1 MAPRLDWSQPAG
13 ARSVAGDVGYADHCR
28 RLFPSLELDVGDLY
42 LLEWFQIA
50 GLHERVPERDL
61 AQVLHAHAELAAFLV
76 ARHPPFAAYLGQLLA
91 EHEPVDSDELLVAEQ
106 AILWEI
112 AEWIVYQREPQM
124 YDALSVHEWD
134 IVQATGDVV
143 VLDGKVVLDAG
154 AGSGHA
160 ALTACGIAD
169 TVYAMEPVTTL
180 RRFIRDRAAQLGIQ
194 NLFVVDG
201 FLHAIPLPAASV
213 DVLFTCRA
221 IGWQLPDELREIDRV
236 VKPGGVA
243 IHLAGLPYPADS
255 DDPLHHALLADGY
268 QEDTYA
274 EGAATQRKYWKRL
287 EA

>member
-1 MAPRLDWSQPAG
+1 MAGGLDWARRAG

-50 GLHERVPERDL
+50 GLPERVPEREL
-61 AQVLHAHAELAAFLV
+61 TQALHAHPKLASFFV
-76 ARHPPFAAYLGQLLA
+76 ARHPPFAAYVDRLLA
-91 EHEPVDSDELLVAEQ
+91 EHEPVDGDELLVAEQ

-124 YDALSVHEWD
+124 YDTLSVHDWD
-134 IVQATGDVV
+134 IVAATADVV
-143 VLDGKVVLDAG
+143 GLDGKVVLDAG
-154 AGSGHA
+154 AGTGHA
-160 ALTACGIAD
+160 ALAACARAEI
-169 TVYAMEPVTTL
+169 VYAMEPVTTL
-180 RRFIRDRAAQLGIQ
+180 RRFIRDKIARLGIQ

-201 FLHAIPLPAASV
+201 FLHAVPLPTCSL

-255 DDPLHHALLADGY
+255 DDPLHQELLADGY
-268 QEDTYA
+268 QEGLYA
-274 EGAATQRKYWKRL
+274 EGAATQRKYWKWL
-287 EA
+287 EP